1 MLGKSHFVST
11 TKVPE
16 MGENLVKVL
25 LRHLVCRIKIAFFRN

>member
-11 TKVPE
+11 TKLPK